1 MMKSKLQETYPMAEY
16 RTLNSPTIYVA
27 DFSERTKGLKK
38 GEGRREVEIHS
49 EIPLTPDG
57 AGPMDCLSLTNE
69 EELNID
75 FNIFDDHQFKK
86 EGKDKDDSHC
96 ECCFFLADADE
107 SSWISFVEIKD
118 CKLKNILTFKEKV
131 KAQII
136 STVDHFKKEGI
147 IADNKRIYGII
158 SFPRRT
164 KTAFNDNI
172 FRTHQEILEMKRKYG
187 ILFLP
192 SNTIKVSLEKLD
204 AL

>member
-1 MMKSKLQETYPMAEY
+1 M
-16 RTLNSPTIYVA
+16 IYVA
-27 DFSERTKGLKK
+27 DFSERTKSLKK

-136 STVDHFKKEGI
+136 STVDHFRKEGI

-164 KTAFNDNI
+164 KTAFNDYI
-172 FRTHQEILEMKRKYG
+172 FRTHQEILEMKKKYG

-192 SNTIKVSLEKLD
+192 YNTIKVSPEKLA